1 MTWML
6 ELGYTKPP
14 DGLSANWRGHWSTK
28 ARSTAE
34 VRALVKHLAI
44 HAGIEPMQRCQVEV
58 IWVVADK
65 RRRDADNAAPFAK
78 AIFDG
83 LAADKGVSA
92 HIVADDDPAHMVKI
106 MPRIEYRPN
115 TTPHF
120 EVIVTDLSFRPDAID
135 QVVSDRVN
143 NNEENN

>member
-1 MTWML
+1 MAWLL

-14 DGLSANWRGHWSTK
+14 KGLSANDRTHWAVKSK
-28 ARSTAE
+28 STAE

-58 IWVVADK
+58 IWVVTDR

-92 HIVADDDPAHMVKI
+92 HIVADDDPEHMVKL
-106 MPRIEYRPN
+106 MPRIEYRPGC
-115 TTPHF
+115 TPHF
-120 EVIVTDLSFRPDAID
+120 EVIITDLSHRTDAIEIGRA
-135 QVVSDRVN
+135 SCRERV
-143 NNEENN
+143 

>member
-1 MTWML
+1 MTWTI

-14 DGLSANWRGHWSTK
+14 PGLSANDRSHWATK
-28 ARSTAE
+28 ARSVAA
-34 VRALVKHLAI
+34 VRGLVKSLATK
-44 HAGIEPMQRCQVEV
+44 AGIPTMQRCQVEV

-83 LAADKGVSA
+83 LGADKGVSA
-92 HIVADDDPAHMVKI
+92 HLVVDDDPAHMVKL

-120 EVIVTDLSFRPDAID
+120 EVIVTDLTHRSDAVD
-135 QVVSDRVN
+135 QLTTERL
-143 NNEENN
+143 

>member
-1 MTWML
+1 MTWAL

-14 DGLSANWRGHWSTK
+14 DGLSANWRGHWATK

-44 HAGIEPMQRCQVEV
+44 EAGITPMQRCQVEV
-58 IWVVADK
+58 IWCVADK

-92 HIVADDDPAHMVKI
+92 HIVADDTPELMVKL
-106 MPRIEYRPN
+106 MPRIEHRPGC
-115 TTPHF
+115 TPHF
-120 EVIVTDLSFRPDAID
+120 EVIITDLSHRTDAID
-135 QVVSDRVN
+135 QLAKERLT
-143 NNEENN
+143 